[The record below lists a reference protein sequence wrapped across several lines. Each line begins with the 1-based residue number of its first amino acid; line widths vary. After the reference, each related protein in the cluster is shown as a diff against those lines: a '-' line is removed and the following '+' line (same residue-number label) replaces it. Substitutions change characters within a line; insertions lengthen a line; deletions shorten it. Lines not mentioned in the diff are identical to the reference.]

1 MRIHHLLYSVLALA
15 ALPVQ
20 GQAIKTN
27 SDHQPKS
34 SLHVIFQSSA
44 NAFPL
49 VRKGLAA
56 PICYDAKD
64 AAVVGIA
71 ATALKSDIKL
81 VTDIEP
87 AVQTDAPAQE
97 YMVIA
102 GTIGQSAMIDQ
113 LIASNKLKAERV
125 RGQWETFIIA
135 VIDQPFPRVK
145 QALVIAGSD
154 RRGTA
159 FGIFEL
165 SAMIGVSPF
174 YWWADVRPEK
184 KKELYLAP
192 GTAIIGPPS
201 VKYRGIFINDEKWGL
216 VSWSNKNTKDGQNNL
231 GPAVYGKV
239 FELLLRLK
247 ANYCWPAMYYGTTA
261 FYNTPA
267 NPKLA
272 NDYAIVIGSS
282 HCEQMLRN
290 NLFEWSVN
298 FEKEYNE
305 KRGPWRYDLNKDQI
319 HRYWEDRVAQ
329 SRNYES
335 TYMIGMR
342 GVGDSEMPG
351 PASREEKIKLWNS
364 IVKDQR
370 AMLEKYIQQPAS
382 QVPQTFCPYNEVL
395 DMYRTGQLE
404 LPDDVTMVWVDDNHG
419 YVRQLP
425 VPEKQSRS
433 GGHGMYY
440 HFSYLGEPEA
450 YIWLSSISP
459 MLTAFEMKKSYDLGI
474 SQLWIVNVGD
484 IKPAELETAFFMEMA
499 WDIEKWTPE
508 NAHKYLR
515 KWAAGI
521 FGHALADEIAQI
533 KAQYYELAA
542 SGKPDQ
548 LLNIPF
554 RTDEADQRIG
564 RYRSLAAKT
573 IALGK
578 KIPDRLQDAWFQLV
592 QYPVLGASWMN
603 QQTLYAA
610 RSLSLA
616 RQGDKHYAHYSKLA
630 KAAHDSILT
639 ITVHYHK
646 GIAGG
651 KWDGMMNTTAKEIT
665 NRFFNYAAPVV
676 GTDSLYRAVI
686 AGRKIT
692 ASKDM
697 AAIPKPLLSIGAK
710 DFFMKKEMNGYRLTN
725 IRGLGITGNGLALLP
740 FTAASVKGNTV
751 EGASWVEYRG
761 KVPPGN
767 YTVRAKLLPTHAL
780 NAEHGLRYAISVNGS
795 LPEFVNLD
803 GQGEHWSQRW
813 GNNVIQGFM
822 SGTTRHYFHSSIPA
836 TIRIYLLDPGLVL
849 NELTIEE

>member
-1 MRIHHLLYSVLALA
+1 MRIHHLFYLFFALA
-15 ALPVQ
+15 DLPVQ
-20 GQAIKTN
+20 AQTTAAN
-27 SDHQPKS
+27 SHKHAKS
-34 SLHVIFQSSA
+34 ALQVTTRSSV

-49 VRKGLAA
+49 VRNGEAA
-56 PICYDAKD
+56 SICYDAKD

-71 ATALKSDIKL
+71 ANALKTDIEQ
-81 VTDIEP
+81 VTDI
-87 AVQTDAPAQE
+87 APAIQSGPALKE

-102 GTIGQSAMIDQ
+102 GTIGQSVLIDE
-113 LIASNKLKAERV
+113 LISANKLNVARV
-125 RGQWETFIIA
+125 RGQWETFTIA
-135 VIDQPFPRVK
+135 VIDQPFPKMK

-165 SAMIGVSPF
+165 SSMIGVSPF

-184 KKELYLAP
+184 KKELYVEP

-216 VSWSNKNTKDGQNNL
+216 VSWANKNTNDGQNNL

-298 FEKEYNE
+298 FEKEYKE
-305 KRGPWRYDLNKDQI
+305 KRGPWRYDLNKYQI
-319 HRYWEDRVAQ
+319 HRYWEDRVVE
-329 SRNYES
+329 SKNYES

-370 AMLEKYIQQPAS
+370 AMLEKHLRQPAS
-382 QVPQTFCPYNEVL
+382 EVPQTFCPYNEVL

-425 VPEKQSRS
+425 VPAKKSRS

-474 SQLWIVNVGD
+474 SRLWVVNVGD

-499 WDIEKWTPE
+499 WDIEKWNPE
-508 NAHKYLR
+508 NAHTYLR
-515 KWAAGI
+515 KWAAEI
-521 FGHALADEIAQI
+521 FGEALAGEIAKI
-533 KAQYYELAA
+533 KSQYYELAA

-554 RTDEADQRIG
+554 QTEEADQRIG
-564 RYRSLAAKT
+564 RYRALTAKT

-578 KIPDRLQDAWFQLV
+578 QLPARLQDAWFQLV
-592 QYPVLGASWMN
+592 QYPVQGAYWMN
-603 QQTLYAA
+603 QQTLYAK
-610 RSLSLA
+610 RSISLA
-616 RQGDKHYAHYSKLA
+616 RQGDKTYSHYAKLA
-630 KAAHDSILT
+630 KAAHDSILS
-639 ITVHYHK
+639 ITAHYHK

-651 KWDGMMNTTAKEIT
+651 KWDGMMNTAAKEIT
-665 NRFFNYAAPVV
+665 NRFFNYGVPVV
-676 GTDSLYRAVI
+676 GTDSLYRSAI
-686 AGRKIT
+686 AGRNPPAPADI
-692 ASKDM
+692 
-697 AAIPKPLLSIGAK
+697 AARPKPLLSIAAK
-710 DFFMKKEMNGYRLTN
+710 DYSMKKEMKGYKLAN
-725 IRGLGITGNGLALLP
+725 IRGIGITGMGLALLP

-751 EGASWVEYRG
+751 EGASWVEYRA
-761 KVPPGN
+761 KVPAGE
-767 YTVRAKLLPTHAL
+767 YTVRVKFLPTHAL
-780 NAEHGLRYAISVNGS
+780 NNEHGLRYAISLNGS
-795 LPEFVNLD
+795 LPEFVNLE

-822 SGTTRHYFHSSIPA
+822 SGTSRHHINSLSQA
-836 TIRIYLLDPGLVL
+836 SIRIYLPDPGMVL
-849 NELTIEE
+849 SEISIEE